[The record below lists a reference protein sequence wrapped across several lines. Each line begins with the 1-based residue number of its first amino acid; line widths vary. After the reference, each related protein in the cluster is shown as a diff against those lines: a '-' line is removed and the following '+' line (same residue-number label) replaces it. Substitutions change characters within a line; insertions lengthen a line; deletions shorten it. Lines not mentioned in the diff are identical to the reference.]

1 MPLRICGQMRR
12 TWTGSGIERSIVM
25 ILLKRLQQKFHDALT
40 GLVEDPAP
48 YAAMVKA
55 AQDARFGDYQANCA
69 MSLAKVRG
77 KPPRVLAQQIVDR
90 LSLDDFLEKPEIAG
104 PGFINLRLRND
115 WLATQVQAMARHD

>member
-1 MPLRICGQMRR
+1 MNLTR
-12 TWTGSGIERSIVM
+12 
-25 ILLKRLQQKFHDALT
+25 RLQNTFRDCLS
-40 GLVEDPAP
+40 GLVTDPAP
-48 YAAMVKA
+48 YAAMVKP

-69 MSLAKVRG
+69 MSLAKVLG

-90 LSLDDFLEKPEIAG
+90 LGLDDILEKPEIAG